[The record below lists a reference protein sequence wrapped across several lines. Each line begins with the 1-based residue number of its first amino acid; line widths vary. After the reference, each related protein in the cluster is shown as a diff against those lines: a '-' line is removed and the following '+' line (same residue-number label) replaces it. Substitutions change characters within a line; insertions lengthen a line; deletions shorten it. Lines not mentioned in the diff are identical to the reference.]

1 MPATR
6 DSTAVRRFQQAPP
19 LGEVAAADL
28 LPGIRE
34 HNVTHAPR

>member
-6 DSTAVRRFQQAPP
+6 DPTAVRRFQQAP